1 MTQIKIE
8 NSKNIYD
15 PIDLIEDVVLANG
28 WEYERDYNKNI
39 HVQVGGNWCDYQ
51 LSYGLNKKAN
61 IIYLSCALD
70 IKVTDK
76 NSNEIY
82 KLLSNINQKLAL
94 GHFEVWI
101 DDGWPIFRHS
111 ILISKEKSLCKSQI
125 EEVSLIALEECERF
139 YPAFQFL
146 LWDNKNANESLDS
159 LMLYTLGEA

>member
-1 MTQIKIE
+1 M
-8 NSKNIYD
+8 
-15 PIDLIEDVVLANG
+15 
-28 WEYERDYNKNI
+28 
-39 HVQVGGNWCDYQ
+39 
-51 LSYGLNKKAN
+51 SYGLNKKAN

-82 KLLSNINQKLAL
+82 KLLSNSNQKLAL
-94 GHFEVWI
+94 GHLKFGLMMVN
-101 DDGWPIFRHS
+101 FQTFY
-111 ILISKEKSLCKSQI
+111 LNSKEKSLCKSQI

>member
-1 MTQIKIE
+1 MAQIKIE
-8 NSKNIYD
+8 NIQKLED
-15 PIDLIEDVVLANG
+15 PIDTIEDLVLSNG
-28 WEYERDYNKNI
+28 WEYERDENRNI

-51 LSYGLNKKAN
+51 LSYGLNEKEN

-70 IKVTDK
+70 IKVSDK

-94 GHFEVWI
+94 GHFEVWVE
-101 DDGWPIFRHS
+101 DGWPIFRHS
-111 ILISKEKSLCKSQI
+111 ILISKKNSLCKTQI
-125 EEVSLIALEECERF
+125 QEISLIALEECERY

-146 LWDNKNANESLDS
+146 LWDNKNANESLDR

>member
-8 NSKNIYD
+8 NIKNVID
-15 PIDLIEDVVLANG
+15 PLNMIEEVVLANG
-28 WEYERDYNKNI
+28 WDYEKDKNKNI

-51 LSYGLNKKAN
+51 LSYGLNDKSN
-61 IIYLSCALD
+61 IIYISCALD
-70 IKVTDK
+70 IKVTNK
-76 NSNEIY
+76 NSNEIH

-94 GHFEVWI
+94 GHFEVWLE
-101 DDGWPIFRHS
+101 DGWPIFRHS
-111 ILISKEKSLCKSQI
+111 ILISNKKYLCKSEI

>member
-8 NSKNIYD
+8 DIKTLHD
-15 PIDLIEDVVLANG
+15 PIDLIEEVVLANG
-28 WEYERDYNKNI
+28 WEYERDDNKNI
-39 HVQVGGNWCDYQ
+39 HVQVGGNWCEYQ
-51 LSYGLNKKAN
+51 LSYGLNERGN

-76 NSNEIY
+76 NSTEIY
-82 KLLSNINQKLAL
+82 KLLSNINQKLSL

-101 DDGWPIFRHS
+101 EDGWPIFRHS
-111 ILISKEKSLCKSQI
+111 ILITDAKSFCKSQI
-125 EEVSLIALEECERF
+125 EQVSLIALEECERF

-146 LWDNKNANESLDS
+146 LWDNKNANDSLNS